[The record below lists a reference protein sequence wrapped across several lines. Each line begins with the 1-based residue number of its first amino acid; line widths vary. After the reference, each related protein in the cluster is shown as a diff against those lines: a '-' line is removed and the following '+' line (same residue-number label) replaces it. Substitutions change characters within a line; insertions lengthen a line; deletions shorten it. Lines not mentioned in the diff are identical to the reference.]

1 MKVDDRALPLT
12 RRQLDIRLAQETGRS
27 GTEWQLGL
35 FVRIEGTVKPDLLA
49 HVIRQA
55 PQETNQSGPLFPTVP
70 PMVEDALAQPGGP
83 NKQTNSDTLTEL
95 PVGKR
100 VSGRG

>member
-35 FVRIEGTVKPDLLA
+35 FVRIEGTVKPDLLE

-70 PMVEDALAQPGGP
+70 PRAKTRWLNQAVPTS
-83 NKQTNSDTLTEL
+83 KRIQTPLLNYQL
-95 PVGKR
+95 VIG
-100 VSGRG
+100 